1 MSNPGQNFDYISE
14 AQPEQESEP
23 EPEPES
29 RGPNLVLLY
38 SLLAL
43 ALIAAM
49 TFAALVVWPFYKQR

>member
-1 MSNPGQNFDYISE
+1 MSNPGRKSDPLSK
-14 AQPEQESEP
+14 AQPEQELEP

-49 TFAALVVWPFYKQR
+49 TFAALVVWPFYRQR

>member
-1 MSNPGQNFDYISE
+1 MSDAQKKPGPTPP
-14 AQPEQESEP
+14 PEIEDELDAAN
-23 EPEPES
+23 

-49 TFAALVVWPFYKQR
+49 TFAALVVWPFYKAR